1 MILSRNFVKDYIDLD
16 DNLSIEKIAQDMT
29 RVGNEYDSAEKFIN
43 ATNLVIG
50 QIKTCEE
57 HPDSDHLHVCM
68 VDVGDKTLQIVCG
81 APNARAGIKV
91 IVALVGANLP
101 NDVTI
106 KKGTIRG
113 VESNG
118 MMCSI
123 AELGLDNK
131 FLTEEDKK
139 GICELGQDAIVGEDP
154 IKYLGFDDEVIDFE
168 LTANRGDLLSMLGMA
183 YELGAIYN
191 KKVKDVDINYKETG
205 KDINQTFNIDIQT
218 NNCSV
223 FLAKKVENVE
233 IKESPAFIKN
243 RLMACG
249 IRPINNVVDISNYV
263 MLELGQPL
271 HFYDADKLNSEIIVR
286 MAKNGEKLT
295 TLDNIERTLDEND
308 IVISTKEKSI
318 GLAGV
323 MGGLETEVVPQ
334 TKNII
339 IESAI
344 FDGVRV
350 RKTAKKILRSEASN
364 RFEKGLDSNRT
375 YMAINRACHL
385 LEKYANGTVIE
396 GMCTYDQSQ
405 KEDKKIE
412 ITFKNITDVLGT
424 NISNNDILD
433 VFTKLGFSYEADDK
447 KAIVSVP
454 RRRLDISIKEDL
466 IEEVGRIYGV
476 DNIEGK
482 LPVLPVKQGSYD
494 KQTREIRNKMVSL
507 GLNETLS
514 MIFTSDKEAK
524 KYTTDDFEV
533 VKLLDPLAEERNALR
548 YSLIPSMVKIYEYN
562 KARENKDVCI
572 FEIGKGFYKKQEEY
586 GENQKIVALMT
597 GKYYLGVGNSANV
610 DFYVIKGVVE
620 ELLNFL
626 GYENRYTIEMPDQ
639 IPNEFH
645 KGQTANINVNGQIVG
660 IVGKLHP
667 EVTKDDVYVMEIN
680 LDELLSKRVGK
691 MKYKEISKFP
701 NVKKDVAFVMKK
713 DIPSVE
719 VEKVIKKAGGK
730 LLTNIEVFDVYTGEN
745 IGKDEKSVAY
755 SLTFNDSKKTL
766 TEEEITKIFE
776 NIIANV
782 EKLNDGYNSQI
793 GKNGI
798 ILSKGQRQR
807 LILIRAYTKPKPIM
821 IFDDS
826 FSAIDRINK
835 KNILDKLLS
844 LDDNSS
850 KIFITHDIQLAPK
863 FDKIIYLNNGNAI
876 SGTHEELLKNE
887 QYRSI
892 YELDLNKVG
901 EEYV

>member
-466 IEEVGRIYGV
+466 IEEVGRIYVV

-782 EKLNDGYNSQI
+782 EKLNDVFLR
-793 GKNGI
+793 K
-798 ILSKGQRQR
+798 
-807 LILIRAYTKPKPIM
+807 
-821 IFDDS
+821 
-826 FSAIDRINK
+826 
-835 KNILDKLLS
+835 
-844 LDDNSS
+844 
-850 KIFITHDIQLAPK
+850 
-863 FDKIIYLNNGNAI
+863 
-876 SGTHEELLKNE
+876 
-887 QYRSI
+887 
-892 YELDLNKVG
+892 
-901 EEYV
+901 